1 MLINDNYRTY
11 WKTPEYQRGR
21 TDDVC
26 SGFFPTRIRHVQL
39 NSVCPSGKK
48 REKSFFFL
56 LERDGQKYNQ
66 TDVNELFDEPNH
78 VL

>member
-1 MLINDNYRTY
+1 MTIIERTGKHPSINGVERT
-11 WKTPEYQRGR
+11 TCVR
-21 TDDVC
+21 V
-26 SGFFPTRIRHVQL
+26 FFPREFDTSSWTAYAHQVR
-39 NSVCPSGKK
+39 NEKK
-48 REKSFFFL
+48 VFFF